1 MVRGATSAGV
11 TRAETVAAALRET
24 ILSGGFVSGERL
36 VEIKIAQAHDV
47 SQNTVRDAL
56 RILEQEGWVVKNPR
70 RGVYVRTLNTADAT
84 ELCALIASVETLALT
99 WALEQPDKALR
110 AELRG
115 LLTAASKA
123 ASAGQQQEA
132 FKRLIGFHMRIG
144 IASKPLTAEVL
155 ETLYNQIRLLEALRQ
170 ARAPRSAHEL
180 QRLIDSHEAIMEAID
195 VGDADAACQSLREQ
209 IGAYHTAIV
218 AAMRL

>member
-1 MVRGATSAGV
+1 MTRSATTTGV
-11 TRAETVAAALRET
+11 TRAETIAARLREA

-56 RILEQEGWVVKNPR
+56 RILEQEGWVVKIPR
-70 RGVYVRTLNTADAT
+70 RGVYVRTLNTADAA
-84 ELCALIASVETLALT
+84 ELCALIAAVETLALT
-99 WALEQPDKALR
+99 WVLEQPDKALR

-123 ASAGQQQEA
+123 ASAGQHQEA

-170 ARAPRSAHEL
+170 ARAPRAAREL
-180 QRLIDSHEAIMEAID
+180 NALIDAHDNLLHLID
-195 VGDADAACQSLREQ
+195 TGDADAACQSLREQ
-209 IGAYHTAIV
+209 LDEYQTAIV
-218 AAMRL
+218 AALRV